1 MASKLG
7 KLPTKKEYLAATG
20 VITAKSAEIY
30 KYMNF
35 NQIDEY
41 VETAK
46 TVA

>member
-7 KLPTKKEYLAATG
+7 KLPTKEEYLAGTG
-20 VITAKSAEIY
+20 VITAKADQIY

-35 NQIDEY
+35 DQIEEY
-41 VETAK
+41 AETAK